1 MTERKAY
8 SVRAQEL
15 ISKMTLAEKIG
26 MVHGAHLFQTAGVPR
41 LGIPSLTMSDGPM
54 GVRQNFEPDHW
65 MTPAHQADQVT
76 YLPCNSALASTWN
89 RQLAREMGSVLGEEA
104 RGRGK
109 DVILAPG
116 INIKRSPLCGRDF
129 EYFSEDPYLTGELA
143 ADFIEG
149 VQEWDV
155 AACVKHFAVNNQETM
170 RLEVEV
176 DVEEETLRTIYLRAF
191 HKAIEKGHPYSIMGA
206 YNLLYGEHCCQS
218 DFLLKKIL
226 RDEWEYDGTV
236 ISDWG
241 AVHDTEKA
249 ALSQLDI
256 EMSVTDNFDEYFMAD
271 PLKKAIESGKI
282 RESVLDEKVEHILIL
297 MMRLH
302 MLDGEMRK
310 SGSYNTPEH
319 RQVALDVARE
329 SIILLKNEHERLPL
343 QKEKLKKILLIGENA
358 DRIHS
363 NGGGSAEI
371 KSLYEVTPL
380 LGCKAHAGGDI
391 QIDYTAGYTSEKTD
405 ESRHSENTNW
415 QQDSLQNGGG
425 MVKTLQE
432 ADQILQDK
440 RVQLRKEAVQKASE
454 NYDAVIF
461 VGGLNHDHDAEG
473 NDRSDMKLPYEQDE
487 LIKELLEIRSDMI
500 VVMYAGSP
508 VDMTLWADQ
517 AQAILWSYYAGMEGG
532 NALADVL
539 FGNVNPS
546 GKLAETLYENKD
558 GCSAHVLGEFPGDD
572 KVHYTEG
579 KLIGYRYNDTA
590 KIAPLYCFGHGLSYT
605 TFSYSDPVIREENGV
620 RKISCTIQNTGSL
633 GGSETIQV
641 YARESAGLV
650 YQELVGFE
658 KIYLQAGAKQAVEIS
673 LEEENEVPHTRR
685 GKIEYMIG
693 SSSGDDRLTI
703 SCQTI
708 SV

>member
-1 MTERKAY
+1 MTEKKAY
-8 SVRAQEL
+8 SFRAKEL

-41 LGIPSLTMSDGPM
+41 LGIPPLTMSDGPM

-65 MTPAHQADQVT
+65 MTPDHQADQVT

-89 RQLAREMGSVLGEEA
+89 RELARKMGSVLGEEA

-116 INIKRSPLCGRDF
+116 INIKRSPLCGRNF

-143 ADFIEG
+143 ASFIEG
-149 VQEWDV
+149 VQKWDV
-155 AACVKHFAVNNQETM
+155 AACVKHFAVNNQETR
-170 RLEVEV
+170 RLEVEADV
-176 DVEEETLRTIYLRAF
+176 DEETLRTIYLRAF

-218 DFLLKKIL
+218 EFLLKKIL
-226 RDEWEYDGTV
+226 REEWKYDGTV

-256 EMSVTDNFDEYFMAD
+256 EMSVTDNFDEYFMAE

-282 RESVLDEKVEHILIL
+282 KESVLDEKVEHILVL

-302 MLDGEMRK
+302 MLEKETRK
-310 SGSYNTPEH
+310 CGAYNTPEH

-329 SIILLKNEHERLPL
+329 SIILLKNDHDLLPL
-343 QKEKLKKILLIGENA
+343 HKEKLKKILMIGENA

-380 LGCKAHAGGDI
+380 LGCKSHFGGDV
-391 QIDYTAGYTSEKTD
+391 QIDYIAGYTSEKAD
-405 ESRHSENTNW
+405 EALQNENVNW

-425 MVKTLQE
+425 MVKNCRETDLV
-432 ADQILQDK
+432 LQDK
-440 RVQLRKEAVQKASE
+440 RRQLREEALKKAAD
-454 NYDAVIF
+454 NYDAVIY

-508 VDMTLWADQ
+508 VEMTLWSDQ
-517 AQAILWSYYAGMEGG
+517 AQTILWSYYAGMEGG
-532 NALADVL
+532 NALADIL
-539 FGNVNPS
+539 LGNVNPS
-546 GKLAETLYENKD
+546 GKLAETLYEDKE

-572 KVHYTEG
+572 QVHYSEG
-579 KLIGYRYNDTA
+579 KLVGYLYNYTVR
-590 KIAPLYCFGHGLSYT
+590 IAPLYCFGHGLSYT
-605 TFSYSDPVIREENGV
+605 TFSYSDPEICEKDGV
-620 RKISCTIQNTGSL
+620 RKVACTVQNTGSM

-641 YARESAGLV
+641 YVRESESKV
-650 YQELVGFE
+650 YQELAGFE
-658 KIYLQAGAKQAVEIS
+658 KIYLQAGEKRVIEIS
-673 LEEENEVPHTRR
+673 VEEESEMPHSKR
-685 GKIEYMIG
+685 GKMQYMIG
-693 SSSGDDRLTI
+693 SSSGDERLI
-703 SCQTI
+703 IPCQTI
-708 SV
+708 NA

>member
-1 MTERKAY
+1 MTEKKAY
-8 SVRAQEL
+8 SVRAKEL

-41 LGIPSLTMSDGPM
+41 LGVPPLTMSDGPM

-65 MTPAHQADQVT
+65 MTPEHQADQVT

-89 RQLAREMGSVLGEEA
+89 RELARKMGSVLGEEA

-116 INIKRSPLCGRDF
+116 INIKRSPLCGRNF

-143 ADFIEG
+143 ASFIEG

-155 AACVKHFAVNNQETM
+155 AACVKHFAVNNQETR
-170 RLEVEV
+170 RLEVEADV
-176 DVEEETLRTIYLRAF
+176 DEETLRTIYLRAF

-218 DFLLKKIL
+218 EFLLKKIL
-226 RDEWEYDGTV
+226 REEWKYDGTV

-256 EMSVTDNFDEYFMAD
+256 EMSVTDNFDEYFMAE

-282 RESVLDEKVEHILIL
+282 KESVLDEKVEHILVL

-302 MLDGEMRK
+302 MLEKETRK
-310 SGSYNTPEH
+310 CGAYNTPEH

-329 SIILLKNEHERLPL
+329 SIILLKNDHDLLPL
-343 QKEKLKKILLIGENA
+343 HKEKLKKILMIGENA

-380 LGCKAHAGGDI
+380 LGCKSHFGGDV
-391 QIDYTAGYTSEKTD
+391 QIDYIAGYTSEKAD
-405 ESRHSENTNW
+405 EALQNENVNW

-425 MVKTLQE
+425 MVKTCRETDL
-432 ADQILQDK
+432 ILQDK
-440 RVQLRKEAVQKASE
+440 RRQLREEALKKAAD
-454 NYDAVIF
+454 NYDAVIY
-461 VGGLNHDHDAEG
+461 VGGLSHDHDAEG

-508 VDMTLWADQ
+508 VEMTLWSDQ
-517 AQAILWSYYAGMEGG
+517 AQIILWSYYAGMEGG
-532 NALADVL
+532 NALADIL
-539 FGNVNPS
+539 LGNVNPS
-546 GKLAETLYENKD
+546 GKLAETLYEDKE

-572 KVHYTEG
+572 QVHYSEG
-579 KLIGYRYNDTA
+579 EMVGYRYNDTV

-605 TFSYSDPVIREENGV
+605 TFSYSDPEISEKDGV
-620 RKISCTIQNTGSL
+620 RKVSCTVQNTGSM

-641 YARESAGLV
+641 YVRESESKV
-650 YQELVGFE
+650 YQELAGFE
-658 KIYLQAGAKQAVEIS
+658 KIYLQAGEKRVIEIS
-673 LEEENEVPHTRR
+673 VEEESEIPHSRR
-685 GKIEYMIG
+685 GKTQYMIG
-693 SSSGDDRLTI
+693 SSSGDERLI
-703 SCQTI
+703 IPCQTI
-708 SV
+708 NA